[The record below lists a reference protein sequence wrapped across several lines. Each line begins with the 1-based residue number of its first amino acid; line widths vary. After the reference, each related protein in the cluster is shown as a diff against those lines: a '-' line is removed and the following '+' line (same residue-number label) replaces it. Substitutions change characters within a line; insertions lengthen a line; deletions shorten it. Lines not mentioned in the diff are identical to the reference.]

1 MLPLLLAT
9 LNSGVRV
16 EGAPAEPP
24 AELVQSLTPYLSY
37 RSASVADIAPDG
49 QSLLVSTRF
58 GETSQLHR
66 VDAPMGARQQL
77 TFNAEP
83 VSGGTWAPNG
93 ELMYRSDTGGN
104 EHRQI
109 FSLTRGQLTDSEG
122 RWGGITFHPDG
133 GSFATTHNL
142 RNGKDTDVVWVDAET
157 LEVTPLTEQ
166 EGTWWP
172 VDWSPSGE
180 ELLVSRY
187 VSINES
193 ELWLVDVDGE
203 MTRVSPEGAWRSAR
217 FTPDGD
223 HLYVLA
229 DNGEDFVGLWT
240 MTLRKRRPTFE
251 KLLDVDWNVEN
262 LAISQ
267 DRSTLAFTVN
277 EHGYGTLHL
286 MDTATGEIT
295 RPELPEDSIV
305 FGLNFAEEAP
315 VLAMTL
321 GGPTRVPDAWT
332 LDLESGELTRWTTS
346 ELGGL
351 DADAFIAPTVETVA
365 SFDGLEVPFFY
376 YRPEGEGPFPVLMS
390 IHGGPEAQ
398 ARPFFSGSSQ
408 YFLSQG
414 IALVVPNVRGSNGYG
429 REYLTLDDGYKRE
442 DSVKDIGAI
451 LDWIAANEDLDASR
465 VGVRGGSYGGYMVL
479 ASLIHYPE
487 RFVAGCDSVGIANF
501 VSFLENTKPYR
512 RDLRR
517 AEYGDERDPKMRAHL
532 EAISPVTRAS
542 EIQAELF
549 VVHGA
554 NDPRVP
560 VGEAEQIAAAVR
572 ENGGE
577 PWVLIA
583 DDEGHGFRKK
593 TNRDLYMQ
601 LMVHFFETH
610 LLGESS

>member
-9 LNSGVRV
+9 LNASVRL

-24 AELVQSLTPYLSY
+24 ADVVQRLTPYLSV
-37 RSASVADIAPDG
+37 RSASVADIASDG
-49 QSLLVSTRF
+49 QSLLFSTRF
-58 GETSQLHR
+58 GEASQLHR
-66 VDAPMGARQQL
+66 VDAPMGARHQL

-93 ELMYRSDTGGN
+93 ELLYRSDTGGN

-109 FSLTRGQLTDSEG
+109 FSLQRGQLTDSKG
-122 RWGGITFHPDG
+122 RWGGVTFHPEG
-133 GSFATTHNL
+133 GGFATTNNL
-142 RNGKDTDVVWVDAET
+142 RNGTDTDVVWVDAET
-157 LEVTPLTEQ
+157 LEVQPLTEK
-166 EGTWWP
+166 EGAWWP

-187 VSINES
+187 VSVNES
-193 ELWLVDVDGE
+193 ELWLVDVDGD
-203 MTRVSPEGAWRSAR
+203 MTRVTPEGAWRSAR

-240 MTLRKRRPTFE
+240 MTLRKRRPKFE
-251 KLLDVDWNVEN
+251 KLLEVDWNVEN
-262 LAISQ
+262 LTINR
-267 DRSTLAFTVN
+267 DRSTIAFTVN
-277 EHGYGTLHL
+277 EHGYGVLHL
-286 MDTATGEIT
+286 LDTATGEIS

-305 FGLNFAEEAP
+305 YGLDFAEDAP

-321 GGPTRVPDAWT
+321 AGPTRVPDAWT
-332 LDLESGELTRWTTS
+332 LDLESGQLTQWTAS
-346 ELGGL
+346 ELGGV
-351 DADAFIAPTVETVA
+351 DPEAFVAPTVETVA

-376 YRPEGEGPFPVLMS
+376 YRPEGEGPFPVLME

-398 ARPFFSGSSQ
+398 ARPYFKGSTQ

-414 IALVVPNVRGSNGYG
+414 IAVVIPNVRGSNGYG

-451 LDWIAANEDLDASR
+451 LDWIAAQEDLDESR
-465 VGVRGGSYGGYMVL
+465 VAVRGGSYGGYMVL
-479 ASLIHYPE
+479 ASLIHYPD

-517 AEYGDERDPKMRAHL
+517 VEYGDERDPKMRAHL

-542 EIQAELF
+542 EIGAALF
-549 VVHGA
+549 VVHGE

-572 ENGGE
+572 ESGGE

-601 LMVHFFETH
+601 LMVHFFETY
-610 LLGESS
+610 LLDESS